1 MKGVCFAFRTP
12 HDGKAHAHGFRS
24 QLTKRRSELLH
35 VDCTQHFFLHL
46 CWHCMQSVTIM
57 RRKPSIVCRLIPGA
71 RCAPAWIAA
80 LPCLEC
86 SGEWHRSTCA
96 GHFRFLVS
104 SRCKPDCGD
113 QAPILCMSAYSQ
125 KLACAF
131 AYQSGRQR
139 SGRRSIW
146 SGRSS
151 TAGSGVLQ
159 SSASVFRQ
167 NKNTPGFLFPGVFFI
182 GDCEKLSWYRCSWS
196 QAGCCR
202 HR

>member
-1 MKGVCFAFRTP
+1 MEGVCFGFRAP
-12 HDGKAHAHGFRS
+12 PDGEAHVLCSRS
-24 QLTKRRSELLH
+24 QLIERRSLH
-35 VDCTQHFFLHL
+35 ADCAQYFFLHL
-46 CWHCMQSVTIM
+46 CWRCVQSAAVC
-57 RRKPSIVCRLIPGA
+57 RREPSIAYRLIPGA
-71 RCAPAWIAA
+71 QCADLTAA

-113 QAPILCMSAYSQ
+113 QAPIPCMSAHSQ

-146 SGRSS
+146 SGRPS
-151 TAGSGVLQ
+151 TAGSGVSQ
-159 SSASVFRQ
+159 PSAAVFRQ
-167 NKNTPGFLFPGVFFI
+167 NKNTPGFLLPGVFFI
-182 GDCEKLSWYRCSWS
+182 GDCEKISWYRCSWS

>member
-1 MKGVCFAFRTP
+1 MPGQADTAQTP
-12 HDGKAHAHGFRS
+12 KPGSAGR
-24 QLTKRRSELLH
+24 QTERRSELLH
-35 VDCTQHFFLHL
+35 ADCAQHFFLHL
-46 CWHCMQSVTIM
+46 CWRCTDLVC
-57 RRKPSIVCRLIPGA
+57 RRELSIAYRLIPGA
-71 RCAPAWIAA
+71 QCADLTAA

-113 QAPILCMSAYSQ
+113 QAPILCMSAHSQ

-139 SGRRSIW
+139 SWRRSIW

-151 TAGSGVLQ
+151 TAGSGVSQ
-159 SSASVFRQ
+159 PSAVVFRQ

-182 GDCEKLSWYRCSWS
+182 GDCEKLSWYRCSLS

>member
-1 MKGVCFAFRTP
+1 MEGVCFGFRAP
-12 HDGKAHAHGFRS
+12 PDGEAHVRCSRS

-35 VDCTQHFFLHL
+35 AGCAQHFFLHRS
-46 CWHCMQSVTIM
+46 CVQSAGVC
-57 RRKPSIVCRLIPGA
+57 RRELSIAYRLIPGA
-71 RCAPAWIAA
+71 RCAGLTAA
-80 LPCLEC
+80 LSGLEC
-86 SGEWHRSTCA
+86 PEDWGKPTCA

-104 SRCKPDCGD
+104 FRCKPNCGD

-125 KLACAF
+125 KLAYAF
-131 AYQSGRQR
+131 AYQGGRQR
-139 SGRRSIW
+139 SWRRSIW

-151 TAGSGVLQ
+151 TAGSGVSQ
-159 SSASVFRQ
+159 PSASVFRQ

-182 GDCEKLSWYRCSWS
+182 GDCEKLSWYRCSLS

>member
-1 MKGVCFAFRTP
+1 MEGVCFGFRTP
-12 HDGKAHAHGFRS
+12 PDGEAHVRCSRS

-35 VDCTQHFFLHL
+35 AGCAQHFFLHL
-46 CWHCMQSVTIM
+46 CWRCTDLVC
-57 RRKPSIVCRLIPGA
+57 RRELSIAYRLIPGA
-71 RCAPAWIAA
+71 QCAGLTAA
-80 LPCLEC
+80 LSGLEC
-86 SGEWHRSTCA
+86 PEDWGKPTCA

-104 SRCKPDCGD
+104 FRCKPNCGD

-125 KLACAF
+125 KLAYAF
-131 AYQSGRQR
+131 AYQGGRQR

-151 TAGSGVLQ
+151 TAGSGVSQ
-159 SSASVFRQ
+159 PSAAVFRQ

-182 GDCEKLSWYRCSWS
+182 GDCEKLSWYRCSLS

>member
-1 MKGVCFAFRTP
+1 MCFGFRAP
-12 HDGKAHAHGFRS
+12 LDGEAQVLCSRS
-24 QLTKRRSELLH
+24 QLIERALSMRIARSTSSCTCAGAVCSQLLYAGEN
-35 VDCTQHFFLHL
+35 F
-46 CWHCMQSVTIM
+46 
-57 RRKPSIVCRLIPGA
+57 PIVCRLIPGTW
-71 RCAPAWIAA
+71 CAGLTAA
-80 LPCLEC
+80 LSGLEC
-86 SGEWHRSTCA
+86 PEDWGRPTCA

-104 SRCKPDCGD
+104 FRCKPDCGD

-131 AYQSGRQR
+131 AYQGGRQR

-151 TAGSGVLQ
+151 TAGSGVSQ
-159 SSASVFRQ
+159 SSAAVFRQ
-167 NKNTPGFLFPGVFFI
+167 NKNTPGFLLPGVFFI

>member
-1 MKGVCFAFRTP
+1 MRIARSTSSCTCAGAVC
-12 HDGKAHAHGFRS
+12 S
-24 QLTKRRSELLH
+24 QLLYAGEN
-35 VDCTQHFFLHL
+35 FP
-46 CWHCMQSVTIM
+46 IAY
-57 RRKPSIVCRLIPGA
+57 RLIPGA
-71 RCAPAWIAA
+71 QCAGLTAA

-139 SGRRSIW
+139 SERW
-146 SGRSS
+146 NCLPAA
-151 TAGSGVLQ
+151 AGPARLAVEFHSRLP
-159 SSASVFRQ
+159 AVFRQ
-167 NKNTPGFLFPGVFFI
+167 NKNTPGFLLPGVFFI
-182 GDCEKLSWYRCSWS
+182 GDCEKISWYRCSWS

>member
-1 MKGVCFAFRTP
+1 MRVA
-12 HDGKAHAHGFRS
+12 RS
-24 QLTKRRSELLH
+24 TSS
-35 VDCTQHFFLHL
+35 CTCAGAAQIF
-46 CWHCMQSVTIM
+46 CAVSCCMQERAFHCVPAHT
-57 RRKPSIVCRLIPGA
+57 RRTVCADLT
-71 RCAPAWIAA
+71 AA

-113 QAPILCMSAYSQ
+113 QAPILCMSAHSQ

-151 TAGSGVLQ
+151 TAGSGVSQ
-159 SSASVFRQ
+159 PSAAVFRQ
-167 NKNTPGFLFPGVFFI
+167 NKNTPGFLLPGVFFI
-182 GDCEKLSWYRCSWS
+182 GDCEKLSWYRCSLS

>member
-1 MKGVCFAFRTP
+1 MEGVYFGFRTLP
-12 HDGKAHAHGFRS
+12 GWRS
-24 QLTKRRSELLH
+24 PCPVLPVAAQKRRSELLH
-35 VDCTQHFFLHL
+35 AGCAQHFFLHL
-46 CWHCMQSVTIM
+46 CWRCMQERTFHCVQAHT
-57 RRKPSIVCRLIPGA
+57 RRTVCAGLT
-71 RCAPAWIAA
+71 AA
-80 LPCLEC
+80 LSGLEC
-86 SGEWHRSTCA
+86 SGDWGRPTCA

-104 SRCKPDCGD
+104 FRCKPDCVD
-113 QAPILCMSAYSQ
+113 QAPIPCMSAYSQ

-151 TAGSGVLQ
+151 TAGSVVSQ
-159 SSASVFRQ
+159 PSAAVFRQ

-182 GDCEKLSWYRCSWS
+182 RGCEKLSWYRCSWS

>member
-1 MKGVCFAFRTP
+1 MCFAFRTP
-12 HDGKAHAHGFRS
+12 PDGEAHVRCS
-24 QLTKRRSELLH
+24 RPQLIERRSLH
-35 VDCTQHFFLHL
+35 AGCAQYFFLHL
-46 CWHCMQSVTIM
+46 CWRCVQSAAVC
-57 RRKPSIVCRLIPGA
+57 RRELSIAYRLIPGA
-71 RCAPAWIAA
+71 QCADLTAA

-104 SRCKPDCGD
+104 SHCKPDCGD
-113 QAPILCMSAYSQ
+113 QAPILCMSAHSQ

-146 SGRSS
+146 SGRSPAQLAAEFHS
-151 TAGSGVLQ
+151 RLPLFSDRT
-159 SSASVFRQ
+159 
-167 NKNTPGFLFPGVFFI
+167 KNTPGFLLPGVFFI
-182 GDCEKLSWYRCSWS
+182 GDCEKISWYRCSWS

>member
-1 MKGVCFAFRTP
+1 MEGVCFGFRAP
-12 HDGKAHAHGFRS
+12 PDGEAHVLCSRS
-24 QLTKRRSELLH
+24 QLIERRSLH
-35 VDCTQHFFLHL
+35 ADCAQYFFLHL
-46 CWHCMQSVTIM
+46 CWRCVQSAAVC
-57 RRKPSIVCRLIPGA
+57 RRELSIAYRLIPGA
-71 RCAPAWIAA
+71 QCADLTAA

-139 SGRRSIW
+139 SERWNCLRRQAQHGWQW
-146 SGRSS
+146 SF
-151 TAGSGVLQ
+151 TAVCRCFQ
-159 SSASVFRQ
+159 TEQKHPRISAS
-167 NKNTPGFLFPGVFFI
+167 GGVF
-182 GDCEKLSWYRCSWS
+182 YR
-196 QAGCCR
+196 GL
-202 HR
+202 

>member
-1 MKGVCFAFRTP
+1 MEGVCFGFRAP
-12 HDGKAHAHGFRS
+12 PDGEAHVLCSRS
-24 QLTKRRSELLH
+24 QLIERRSELLH
-35 VDCTQHFFLHL
+35 AGCAQHFFLHL
-46 CWHCMQSVTIM
+46 CWRCTDLVC
-57 RRKPSIVCRLIPGA
+57 RRELSIAYRLIPGA
-71 RCAPAWIAA
+71 QCADLTAA
-80 LPCLEC
+80 LSGLEC
-86 SGEWHRSTCA
+86 SGDWGRPTCA

-113 QAPILCMSAYSQ
+113 QAPILCMSAHSQ

-139 SGRRSIW
+139 SWRRSIW

-151 TAGSGVLQ
+151 TAGSGVSQ
-159 SSASVFRQ
+159 PSAAVFRQ

-182 GDCEKLSWYRCSWS
+182 GDCEKLSWYRCSLS